1 MFAQFFGS
9 YLLNNKAVTPEQLSE
24 AISKLKQARMKLGTL
39 AMHQGLMTAAE
50 VDEVCY
56 LQSREDKRFG
66 EIAIERD
73 YLTGDQVEDLLRSQS
88 PDYLLLGQSLVDM
101 DIITNTNFQDLLLD
115 YQKDTEIYD
124 MDIEDQE
131 QFDKLIRKFFLVTEK
146 NINENV
152 LVYMKLFFYNL
163 VRFIGEDFT
172 PMSPVPSS
180 EYPVNYCVSQGIK
193 GDVAGTAHIDMPKDV
208 AISFASRYANMDF
221 NSFDEYVKAS
231 VEDFLNLHNGL
242 FGVNISNEYSKEI
255 YLDPPKTE
263 ETDLIE
269 LDSNSYVIP
278 FVYPF
283 GTIHLI
289 ITM

>member
-73 YLTGDQVEDLLRSQS
+73 YLTGEQVEDLLRSQN
-88 PDYLLLGQSLVDM
+88 PDYLLLGQNLVDM
-101 DIITNTNFQDLLLD
+101 DVLSNTDLQDLLLD

-124 MDIEDQE
+124 MDSEDQE
-131 QFDKLIRKFFLVTEK
+131 QFDKLIRKFFLVSEK
-146 NINENV
+146 NVDENV
-152 LVYMKLFFYNL
+152 LVYMKLFFNNL

-172 PMSPVPSS
+172 PMAPVPSS
-180 EYPVNYCVSQGIK
+180 EYPVNYCVTQGIK
-193 GDVAGTAHIDMPKDV
+193 GDITGTTRLDMQKDV

-221 NSFDEYVKAS
+221 HTFDEYVKAS
-231 VEDFLNLHNGL
+231 IEDFLNLHNGL
-242 FGVNISNEYSKEI
+242 FGVNISNEYSKEL
-255 YLDPPKTE
+255 YLDPPRTE
-263 ETDLIE
+263 DSDLIE
-269 LDSNSYVIP
+269 LDNYSYVVP